1 VEKERVQ
8 RRLAAILAADVAGY
22 SRLTGADE
30 EGTIARLRALRGEVI
45 DPAIAAHQGR
55 IVKVMGDGFLA
66 EFPSVVDALRCAV
79 SLQRTFAERN
89 ATLAAS
95 ERLNFRMGVNLGDV
109 VVEGDDILG
118 DGVNIAAR
126 LEAMAEP
133 GAICLSRAAYE
144 QGRGKVEAGFADLGE
159 RTLKNIAEPVHVYAV
174 AAPGPAPGRASAP
187 AAENRLAGA
196 PRQSLVILPFANLGD
211 PAQDYFVDGITD
223 TLTTEVSRL
232 PGSFVIARN
241 SAFAYRGKALDAKQI
256 GRELGV
262 RYVMEGS
269 VQTGASRIRINAQL
283 IDAATGAHL
292 WAERFDK
299 PRGDLF
305 DMQDEITTRLAR
317 SLELEIHEAESRRL
331 ERERPDNMDSID
343 LTMRGM
349 SIWNKPTTPNRA
361 EEARQQFE
369 AALRLDPRNVYA
381 LIGLAGTH
389 MTDVMS
395 FVAKD
400 RPEQIRIAEEAI
412 VKALSLAP
420 DNPFAHHCYAE
431 VLYAR
436 HEPEAALHELEIA
449 ISLNPNSV
457 WAHAQAGLVKIV
469 LGRAEETETDVGTAM
484 RLSPREPGIAVW
496 HLFIGLA
503 DLALGRLD
511 KAIAEL
517 RKSTALN
524 PNMGITHV
532 MLAAAFA
539 LAGRQAEA
547 EMECAA
553 GRRLLPDLTIARF
566 KRELPGASPIFA
578 AQRERIGEGLRLA
591 GVTEDLAP
599 L

>member
-1 VEKERVQ
+1 VEGERVR

-30 EGTIARLRALRGEVI
+30 EGTIARLRVLRGDVI
-45 DPAIAAHQGR
+45 DPSIAAHQGR
-55 IVKVMGDGFLA
+55 IVKTMGDGFLA
-66 EFPSVVDALRCAV
+66 EFASVVDALRCAV
-79 SLQRTFAERN
+79 ALQWTFAERN
-89 ATLAAS
+89 AALGAG
-95 ERLNFRMGVNLGDV
+95 ERLDFRMGVNLGDV

-144 QGRGKVEAGFADLGE
+144 QGRGKVEADFADLGE

-174 AAPGPAPGRASAP
+174 AAPGPAPGRASPPP
-187 AAENRLAGA
+187 AQDRLAGA
-196 PRQSLVILPFANLGD
+196 PRGSLAILPFANLGD

-223 TLTTEVSRL
+223 ILTTEVSRL

-241 SAFAYRGKALDAKQI
+241 SAFAYRGKALNAKQI

-269 VQTGASRIRINAQL
+269 VQTGASRIRVNAQL

-305 DMQDEITTRLAR
+305 DMQDEITARLAR
-317 SLELEIHEAESRRL
+317 SLELEMHEAESRRL
-331 ERERPDNMDSID
+331 ERERPDNMDSMD

-349 SIWNKPTTPNRA
+349 SIWNKPSTPSSAR
-361 EEARQQFE
+361 EARQQFE

-381 LIGLAGTH
+381 LIGLTGTH

-395 FVAKD
+395 FVAED

-412 VKALSLAP
+412 ARALSLAP
-420 DNPFAHHCYAE
+420 DNPSAHHCRAE

-436 HEPEAALHELEIA
+436 HEPEAALREWEIA
-449 ISLNPNSV
+449 IGLDPNLV
-457 WAHAQAGLVKIV
+457 WAHAQAGLVKIF
-469 LGRAEETETDVGTAM
+469 LGRAEETEADVGTAM

-511 KAIAEL
+511 KAINEL
-517 RKSTALN
+517 RKSVALN
-524 PNMGITHV
+524 PNMGITHF

-547 EMECAA
+547 EIECAI
-553 GRRLLPDLTIARF
+553 GRRLLPDFTIARF
-566 KRELPGASPIFA
+566 ERELPGASSIFA
-578 AQRERIGEGLRLA
+578 AQSKRIGEGLRLA
-591 GVTEDLAP
+591 GVPEDLAP
-599 L
+599 A

>member
-1 VEKERVQ
+1 VEGERVQ

-45 DPAIAAHQGR
+45 DPGIAAHQGR
-55 IVKVMGDGFLA
+55 LVKTMGDGFLA
-66 EFPSVVDALRCAV
+66 EFASVVDALRCAV
-79 SLQRTFAERN
+79 ALQRTLAERN
-89 ATLAAS
+89 AALGAG
-95 ERLNFRMGVNLGDV
+95 ERLDFRMGVNLGDV
-109 VVEGDDILG
+109 VVDGDDILG

-126 LEAMAEP
+126 LEVMAEP
-133 GAICLSRAAYE
+133 GGICLSRAAHE
-144 QGRGKVEAGFADLGE
+144 QGRGKVEARFADLGP

-174 AAPGPAPGRASAP
+174 AAPGGAPAP
-187 AAENRLAGA
+187 AAEDRLAGA

-241 SAFAYRGKALDAKQI
+241 SAFAYRGKAVDAKQI

-262 RYVMEGS
+262 RYVLEGS
-269 VQTGASRIRINAQL
+269 VQTGTNRIRINAQL

-305 DMQDEITTRLAR
+305 DMQDEITARLAR

-331 ERERPDNMDSID
+331 ERERPDSMDSMD

-349 SIWNKPTTPNRA
+349 SIWNKPSTPNRA
-361 EEARQQFE
+361 REARQHFE

-381 LIGLAGTH
+381 LIGLTGTH

-395 FVAKD
+395 FVAED

-412 VKALSLAP
+412 TKALSLAP
-420 DNPFAHHCYAE
+420 DNPFAHHCYAD

-436 HEPEAALHELEIA
+436 HEPEAALRELEIA
-449 ISLNPNSV
+449 IGLNPNQV
-457 WAHAQAGLVKIV
+457 WAHAQAGLVKIF
-469 LGRAEETETDVGTAM
+469 LGRAEETATDVGIAL

-503 DLALGRLD
+503 ALALGRLD
-511 KAIAEL
+511 IAIGEL
-517 RKSTALN
+517 RKSAALN
-524 PNMGITHV
+524 PTMGLAHF

-539 LAGRQAEA
+539 LAGREAEA
-547 EMECAA
+547 TIECAS
-553 GRRLLPDLTIARF
+553 GRRLLPDFCIARF
-566 KRELPGASPIFA
+566 ERELPSASPIFA
-578 AQRERIGEGLRLA
+578 AQSERIAEGLRLA
-591 GVTEDLAP
+591 GVPEDLAP
-599 L
+599 A

>member
-1 VEKERVQ
+1 VEGERVR

-22 SRLTGADE
+22 SRLSGADE
-30 EGTIARLRALRGEVI
+30 EGTIARLRALRGDVI
-45 DPAIAAHQGR
+45 DRSIAAHQGR
-55 IVKVMGDGFLA
+55 IVKTMGDGFLA
-66 EFPSVVDALRCAV
+66 EFASVVDALRCAV
-79 SLQRTFAERN
+79 ALQRTLAERN
-89 ATLAAS
+89 AELAAA
-95 ERLNFRMGVNLGDV
+95 ERLDFRMGVNLGDV

-144 QGRGKVEAGFADLGE
+144 QGRGKVEARFADLGE

-174 AAPGPAPGRASAP
+174 AAPGGAPAPAVEDRP
-187 AAENRLAGA
+187 AGA
-196 PRQSLVILPFANLGD
+196 PRQSLVILPFVNLGD

-262 RYVMEGS
+262 RYVLEGS
-269 VQTGASRIRINAQL
+269 VQTGASRIRVNAQL

-305 DMQDEITTRLAR
+305 DMQDEITARLAR
-317 SLELEIHEAESRRL
+317 SLELEMHEAESRRL
-331 ERERPDNMDSID
+331 ERERPDNMDSMD
-343 LTMRGM
+343 LAMRGM
-349 SIWNKPTTPNRA
+349 SIWNKPSTPSSAR
-361 EEARQQFE
+361 EARQQFE

-381 LIGLAGTH
+381 LIGLTGTH

-395 FVAKD
+395 FVAED

-412 VKALSLAP
+412 ARALSLAP
-420 DNPFAHHCYAE
+420 DNPSVHHCRAE

-436 HEPEAALHELEIA
+436 HEPEAALREWEIA
-449 ISLNPNSV
+449 IGLDPNLV
-457 WAHAQAGLVKIV
+457 WAHAQAGLVKIF
-469 LGRAEETETDVGTAM
+469 LGRAEETEADVGTAM

-496 HLFIGLA
+496 HMFIGLA

-511 KAIAEL
+511 KAINEL
-517 RKSTALN
+517 RKSVALN
-524 PNMGITHV
+524 PNMGITHF

-547 EMECAA
+547 EIECAI
-553 GRRLLPDLTIARF
+553 GRRFLPDLTIARF
-566 KRELPGASPIFA
+566 ERELPGASSIFA
-578 AQRERIGEGLRLA
+578 AQSKRIGEGLRLA
-591 GVTEDLAP
+591 GLPEDLAP
-599 L
+599 A